1 MISVIEH
8 FMRLGL
14 SEYEARAYVATVALG
29 EGTVKEI
36 SVESGVPRSRAYD
49 VMERLA
55 ERGFVHVSNSTPIC
69 YRANDPLIASQNL
82 MEEIKHANDEIVK
95 ELNEINRKA
104 DKVEN
109 PVWTLMGQYSIH
121 HKISELLNT
130 AKDNIIFICFNNR
143 NVIKYAKLL
152 ADRSKVIPV
161 SVVLVQKAES
171 FAGHLGKA
179 TIMRLVPKDPP
190 GEWEGEMTD
199 QGFVTGDSS
208 YCIELLLLVDNESTL
223 VLTKE
228 EDAHR
233 AIVITGTVMSLLS
246 RETAKIILGLSEE
259 VDASP
264 NHTKKNFG

>member
-1 MISVIEH
+1 M
-8 FMRLGL
+8 
-14 SEYEARAYVATVALG
+14 
-29 EGTVKEI
+29 
-36 SVESGVPRSRAYD
+36 PRSRAYD

-55 ERGFVHVSNSTPIC
+55 ERGFVQVSNSTPIC

>member
-1 MISVIEH
+1 
-8 FMRLGL
+8 MRLGL
-14 SEYEARAYVATVALG
+14 SEYESRAYVATVALG

-55 ERGFVHVSNSTPIC
+55 ERGFVQVSNSTPIC
-69 YRANDPLIASQNL
+69 YRANDHLIASQNL

-190 GEWEGEMTD
+190 GEWEG
-199 QGFVTGDSS
+199 
-208 YCIELLLLVDNESTL
+208 
-223 VLTKE
+223 
-228 EDAHR
+228 R
-233 AIVITGTVMSLLS
+233 
-246 RETAKIILGLSEE
+246 
-259 VDASP
+259 
-264 NHTKKNFG
+264 

>member
-29 EGTVKEI
+29 EGTVREI
-36 SVESGVPRSRAYD
+36 SLESGVPRSRAYD

-55 ERGFVHVSNSTPIC
+55 ERGFVQVSNSTPIC

-95 ELNEINRKA
+95 ELNEINRRA
-104 DKVEN
+104 EKVEN
-109 PVWTLMGQYSIH
+109 PVWTLTGQYSID
-121 HKISELLNT
+121 HKITDLLRS
-130 AKDNIIFICFNNR
+130 AKDNIVFICFNNR
-143 NVIKYAKLL
+143 NVIRYGKLL
-152 ADRSKVIPV
+152 TDRSKVIPV

-171 FAGHLGKA
+171 FVGHLGRA
-179 TIMRLVPKDPP
+179 RIMRLVPKDPP
-190 GEWEGEMTD
+190 GEWEGELTER
-199 QGFVTGDSS
+199 GFVTGDSR
-208 YCIELLLLVDNESTL
+208 YCIELLLLVDNETTL

-228 EDAHR
+228 GEVHR

-259 VDASP
+259 VSDSD
-264 NHTKKNFG
+264 KKM

>member
-1 MISVIEH
+1 
-8 FMRLGL
+8 MRLGL
-14 SEYEARAYVATVALG
+14 SEYESRAYVATVALG

-55 ERGFVHVSNSTPIC
+55 ERGFVQVSNSTPIC

-264 NHTKKNFG
+264 NNTKKNFG